1 MIPHHRMTAALALL
15 SMQSYAMTAA
25 APAAIS
31 YADEQLNALE
41 REQRMLA
48 ARERR
53 YRRQTGTSLLDK
65 ARRAKGRL

>member
-1 MIPHHRMTAALALL
+1 MIPHHRMSAALALA
-15 SMQSYAMTAA
+15 MQSYAMSDA

-53 YRRQTGTSLLDK
+53 HQRKTGTSLLDK